1 MACLS
6 KSVRFS
12 SRFLLSLAILLPF
25 ASFRASDS
33 QAAGINWHKNLVS
46 ADREATSRN
55 KPLLV
60 MVDAPWCGYC
70 RKMLAQTFP
79 DPAVAARINAQFIP
93 VLINADEQPALV
105 QSLKVDAMPTVLVV
119 APGRKIVARLTG
131 FQTAAQLD
139 ARLASLGTASSA
151 PQIRPIPPAPV
162 TSGSGGG
169 AIAAARAFWSNPA
182 NRQRTYEQRDPQ
194 PQSPPGPSI
203 AVAEGNARGAIA
215 AARQF
220 WANPANR
227 QRMAEQRDTLTA
239 AQEFGL
245 GQ

>member
-1 MACLS
+1 MTCCS
-6 KSVRFS
+6 KSDRVS
-12 SRFLLSLAILLPF
+12 LKFLSFLAVLLLL
-25 ASFRASDS
+25 ASFRVSDS
-33 QAAGINWHKNLVS
+33 QAAGINWHKDLAS

-79 DPAVAARINAQFIP
+79 NPAVATRINAQFIP
-93 VLINADEQPALV
+93 VLVNADEQPALV
-105 QSLKVDAMPTVLVV
+105 QSLKIEAMPTILVV
-119 APGRKIVARLTG
+119 APGRRIMARFTG

-139 ARLASLGTASSA
+139 ARLAPLAAAS
-151 PQIRPIPPAPV
+151 PPPRIQALPTAPV
-162 TSGSGGG
+162 SRGGG
-169 AIAAARAFWSNPA
+169 AIAAARGYWSNPA
-182 NRQRTYEQRDPQ
+182 NRQRAYETWTAQR
-194 PQSPPGPSI
+194 QSPPEPAI
-203 AVAEGNARGAIA
+203 AASEGNPPGAIA

-239 AQEFGL
+239 AQEFGI

>member
-1 MACLS
+1 MACCS
-6 KSVRFS
+6 IFVRFVS
-12 SRFLLSLAILLPF
+12 TLRGTLAVPLLLVSLSAD
-25 ASFRASDS
+25 AA
-33 QAAGINWHKNLVS
+33 QAAGINWHKDLAS

-55 KPLLV
+55 KPLLI

-79 DPAVAARINAQFIP
+79 DPAVVTRINAQFIP
-93 VLINADEQPALV
+93 VLINANEQPALV
-105 QSLKVDAMPTVLVV
+105 RSLKVDAMPTVLVV
-119 APGRKIVARLTG
+119 AAGRRIVARFTG

-139 ARLASLGTASSA
+139 ARLASLTATSPA
-151 PQIRPIPPAPV
+151 PRIQPIPTVPV
-162 TSGSGGG
+162 PRAASGG
-169 AIAAARAFWSNPA
+169 AIAAARGYWSIPA
-182 NRQRTYEQRDPQ
+182 NRRRMYEERSPQ
-194 PQSPPGPSI
+194 PQSPPEPAI
-203 AVAEGNARGAIA
+203 AVSEGTSHGAIA